1 MDTPRDPSAI
11 DAMPTQ
17 RLPAPASPDQPAS
30 RVAQASRRAL
40 RATHRTLLATR
51 RALRALIDRVG
62 EGSASGGRA
71 WLIRGMLVL
80 NALLLVVAALVPA
93 AYGLSLIA
101 GLGRPAG
108 QRSATG
114 PQQTATTLATP
125 DPHALGWTG
134 TLHDAVAT
142 AYIND
147 LIARMPLDEE
157 IGQMLVADFIGT
169 DVDSELAAKIQQYHI
184 GGVILYNRNYYSAT
198 SLHTL
203 TQHIQADA
211 KIPLFVA
218 VDQEGGTV
226 DRMAIIDGSRPSAEW
241 MGNHNDPAYVR
252 QIGVEDGQSMYSLG
266 VNVNL
271 APVVDVQNVPDGQT
285 YMAWRMF
292 GWTPDKVT
300 TMAGAYLDGLQSQHV
315 IGTLK
320 HFPGLGSVGGNPHDF
335 KVTLNR
341 SADDLDR
348 IDWAPY
354 RALLA
359 TGNVGMIMTTH
370 VTVSAV
376 DPSRPTTVSYPVT
389 TGILRD
395 KLGFQGVIITDDIY
409 MESLMSW
416 SYSLADRVIG
426 AVQAGDD
433 LIASLFTMDATIR
446 ASQILQNAVAN
457 GTISKARIDES
468 VRRILLLKL
477 QYGMLKMPAA
487 AQG

>member
-17 RLPAPASPDQPAS
+17 PMPAPASPNRNA
-30 RVAQASRRAL
+30 RWVANASRRAK
-40 RATHRTLLATR
+40 RAAQRTLLASG
-51 RALRALIDRVG
+51 RALRVQIERVG
-62 EGSASGGRA
+62 GGNATGSRA

-80 NALLLVVAALVPA
+80 NALLLTVAALVPA
-93 AYGLSLIA
+93 VYGLSRIA
-101 GLGRPAG
+101 PLGRTSD

-114 PQQTATTLATP
+114 PQQTATPSGTP
-125 DPHALGWTG
+125 DPHTTGWTG
-134 TLHDAVAT
+134 TLHAAAAT
-142 AYIND
+142 AYVND

-157 IGQMLVADFIGT
+157 VGQMLVADFIGT
-169 DVDSELAAKIQQYHI
+169 DVNSELAAKIQQYHI
-184 GGVILYNRNYYSAT
+184 GGIILYNRNYYSAN
-198 SLHTL
+198 SLRTL
-203 TQHIQADA
+203 DQHIQADA
-211 KIPLFVA
+211 KIPLFIA

-226 DRMAIIDGSRPSAEW
+226 DRMSIIDGSRPSAEW
-241 MGNHNDPAYVR
+241 LGNHNDPAYVR
-252 QIGVEDGQSMYSLG
+252 QIGAEDGQSMYSLG

-271 APVVDVQNVPDGQT
+271 APVVDVQNVPDSQT

-320 HFPGLGSVGGNPHDF
+320 HFPGLGSIGGDPHDF
-335 KVTLNR
+335 RVTLNR
-341 SADDLDR
+341 SLGDLDR

-354 RALLA
+354 RALLS

-389 TGILRD
+389 TGILRN

-409 MESLMSW
+409 MNSLMSW

-433 LIASLFTMDATIR
+433 LIASVFTMDATIR
-446 ASQILQNAVAN
+446 AAQILRDAVSN

-487 AQG
+487 S

>member
-17 RLPAPASPDQPAS
+17 RLPASASLRRHAS
-30 RVAQASRRAL
+30 RIAHVSRRAL
-40 RATHRTLLATR
+40 RVTHRTLV
-51 RALRALIDRVG
+51 ALIERMG
-62 EGSASGGRA
+62 GGNATGSRA
-71 WLIRGMLVL
+71 WLIRGMFAL
-80 NALLLVVAALVPA
+80 NALLLVMAALVPA
-93 AYGLSLIA
+93 VYGLSKIA
-101 GLGRPAG
+101 PLGRPSG
-108 QRSATG
+108 QQSATG
-114 PQQTATTLATP
+114 PQQSATPSGTP
-125 DPHALGWTG
+125 DPHTLGWTG

-147 LIARMPLDEE
+147 LIARMSLDEE
-157 IGQMLVADFIGT
+157 VGQMLVTDFIGT
-169 DVDSELAAKIQQYHI
+169 DVTPELAAKIQQYHI
-184 GGVILYNRNYYSAT
+184 GGAILYNRNYYSAD

-203 TQHIQADA
+203 TTHMQADA
-211 KIPLFVA
+211 KIPLFIA

-226 DRMAIIDGSRPSAEW
+226 DRMSIIDGSRPSAEW
-241 MGNHNDPAYVR
+241 LGNHNDPAYVR
-252 QIGVEDGQSMYSLG
+252 QVGAADGQSMYSLG

-271 APVVDVQNVPDGQT
+271 APVVDVQNVPDSQT

-320 HFPGLGSVGGNPHDF
+320 HFPGLGSIGGDPHDF
-335 KVTLNR
+335 RVTLNR
-341 SADDLDR
+341 SLGDLDH

-354 RALLA
+354 RALLS

-370 VTVSAV
+370 VVVPAV
-376 DPSRPTTVSYPVT
+376 DPSRPTTVSNPVT

-409 MESLMSW
+409 MNSLMSW

-433 LIASLFTMDATIR
+433 LIASVFTMDATIR
-446 ASQILQNAVAN
+446 AAQILHNAVTN
-457 GTISKARIDES
+457 GTISKARIDDS

-477 QYGMLKMPAA
+477 QYGMLKMPTA

>member
-17 RLPAPASPDQPAS
+17 PLPAPASPGRYA
-30 RVAQASRRAL
+30 RWAAQASRRAL
-40 RATHRTLLATR
+40 RVTRRTVLASR
-51 RALRALIDRVG
+51 RALRALIDRMG

-71 WLIRGMLVL
+71 WLIRGMLAL
-80 NALLLVVAALVPA
+80 NAFLLTVAVLVPA

-101 GLGRPAG
+101 PLGRPAG
-108 QRSATG
+108 QRGTTG
-114 PQQTATTLATP
+114 SQQTTTPTGTP
-125 DPHALGWTG
+125 DPHTLGWAG
-134 TLHDAVAT
+134 TLHNAVAT
-142 AYIND
+142 TYVND
-147 LIARMPLDEE
+147 LIAHMSLDEE
-157 IGQMLVADFIGT
+157 VGQMLVADFIGT
-169 DVDSELAAKIQQYHI
+169 DVNSELAAKIQQYHI
-184 GGVILYNRNYYSAT
+184 GGVILYNRNYYSAA
-198 SLHTL
+198 SLRTL
-203 TQHIQADA
+203 DQHIQADA
-211 KIPLFVA
+211 KIPLFIA

-226 DRMAIIDGSRPSAEW
+226 DRMSIIDGSRPSAEW
-241 MGNHNDPAYVR
+241 LGNHNDPAYVR

-271 APVVDVQNVPDGQT
+271 APVVDVQNVPDSQT

-320 HFPGLGSVGGNPHDF
+320 HFPGLGSIGGDPHDF
-335 KVTLNR
+335 RVTLNR

-359 TGNVGMIMTTH
+359 TGQIGMIMTTH
-370 VTVSAV
+370 VVVTAV

-409 MESLMSW
+409 MASLMSW

-426 AVQAGDD
+426 AVLAGDD
-433 LIASLFTMDATIR
+433 LIASVFTMDATIR
-446 ASQILQNAVAN
+446 ASQILHNAVTN